1 MKIIGW
7 GYENG
12 LDYWLIENSF
22 GPNWGMN
29 GYAKILRT
37 GKEDEFSFS
46 TYNPQRERT
55 VIMIEPFT
63 IAATP
68 LDPRLADDTGG
79 DFYDDNDGRDDA
91 AARRD
96 EREARKERR
105 EEARAGRKKKRTLD
119 DEINEILG
127 HEPNLPAGR
136 ARDDEDD

>member
-68 LDPRLADDTGG
+68 LASTHS
-79 DFYDDNDGRDDA
+79 NS
-91 AARRD
+91 
-96 EREARKERR
+96 
-105 EEARAGRKKKRTLD
+105 
-119 DEINEILG
+119 I
-127 HEPNLPAGR
+127 
-136 ARDDEDD
+136 